1 MKVLLKFSIG
11 NKQYGILTNNNNEV
25 NSYIN
30 RLTNFLVSCGILM
43 SMRSIGRGKYDY
55 RLRSGHFTIYKRSV
69 DNSVR
74 YILTINNVKNG
85 SVKSYVSTNI
95 SALKR
100 RAHETLETLGCRTD
114 PRDDEYGEWSV
125 VDNMNSIYITTRIMD
140 DTNKQAIKYIDLLQ
154 AIKHDPSILSLPIL
168 GEPETDPLRGVIKT
182 KNIRTYSIAITLGRI
197 TTGPFGQISTLALL
211 FNYTNDIIQ
220 AYGNDYAIK
229 AYLQKFCGYLTT
241 ATLTT
246 IAIQSALV
254 TFVFGALSEGR
265 YIPLGLTVCF
275 VSAFLT
281 IIVRSQIGKKISKL
295 EY

>member
-11 NKQYGILTNNNNEV
+11 NKQYGILTNNNNEA

-30 RLTNFLVSCGILM
+30 RLTNSLVSSGILT

-55 RLRSGHFTIYKRSV
+55 RLRSGRFAIYKRSV

-85 SVKSYVSTNI
+85 CVKSYVSTNI

-100 RAHETLETLGCRTD
+100 RAHETLETLGCRAD

-125 VDNMNSIYITTRIMD
+125 VDNINSIYITTRIMD
-140 DTNKQAIKYIDLLQ
+140 DTNKQAIQYIDLLQ

-168 GEPETDPLRGVIKT
+168 GEPETDPLRGVVKT
-182 KNIRTYSIAITLGRI
+182 KNIRAYAIAITLGCI

-229 AYLQKFCGYLTT
+229 AYLQKFCSYPTT
-241 ATLTT
+241 ATLTA

-265 YIPLGLTVCF
+265 YIHLGLTVCF
-275 VSAFLT
+275 ASAFLT